1 MIFSLPKALIKTV
14 EKIQHNEKS
23 VAYSWGD
30 TEALDKWIISMDKK
44 QIESILGVSGSVKY
58 PLVWLVDNW
67 ISEEVPA
74 GYKFKKVTFWISSN
88 SETSTLN
95 ENRDFTVQYKVA
107 NELIE
112 KLKLNFTIGKD
123 SISWL
128 EKSNV
133 STNKK
138 SQQCDI
144 WDSVILT
151 MDLVVYKNCL
161 KKLYV

>member
-1 MIFSLPKALIKTV
+1 MIFSLPKSLIKTV
-14 EKIQHNEKS
+14 EKVQHNEKP

-30 TEALDKWIISMDKK
+30 TEALDKWIVSMDKK

-58 PLVWLVDNW
+58 PLIWLVDSW
-67 ISEEVPA
+67 TSSEDVA
-74 GYKFKKVTFWISSN
+74 GYRFKKVTFWISSN
-88 SETSTLN
+88 SQTSTLN
-95 ENRDFTVQYKVA
+95 ENRDFTTQYQVA
-107 NELIE
+107 NDLIE
-112 KLKLNFTIGKD
+112 KIKLNFTIGKD
-123 SISWL
+123 SITWS

-133 STNKK
+133 SVSKK
-138 SQQCDI
+138 SQQSDI